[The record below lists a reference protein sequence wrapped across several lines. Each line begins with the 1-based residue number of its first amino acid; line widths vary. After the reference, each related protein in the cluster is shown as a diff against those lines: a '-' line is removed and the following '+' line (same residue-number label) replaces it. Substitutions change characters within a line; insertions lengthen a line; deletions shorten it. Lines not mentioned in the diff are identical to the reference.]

1 MKPQGKGKLSKRDGE
16 KLGFP
21 VFPLS
26 WKESVGY
33 RESGF
38 FPEAV
43 LNFLALLGWNPG
55 TEQELFSKE
64 ALIDAFDLDRVQK
77 SGARFDPEKNKWY
90 NHQYLQ
96 QKPVSDLVGLFRPV
110 LSGKNVDESSFSD
123 AYLSKA
129 ISLIRERASF
139 VHELWDLGSYLF
151 LAPESYD
158 EKAAR
163 KQWKPETPARMKELA
178 TMLGFLED
186 FGANTTEAAVKDWLT
201 ASGLSFG
208 QVMPPLR
215 LVLVG
220 MMKGPHLFDIMEL
233 LGKEETL
240 NRIDRAIQTLGAQV

>member
-1 MKPQGKGKLSKRDGE
+1 MFFKMLI
-16 KLGFP
+16 LGFP
-21 VFPLS
+21 VFPLT

-64 ALIDAFDLDRVQK
+64 ALIAAFDLSRVQK
-77 SGARFDPEKNKWY
+77 SGARFDPEKNNWY

-110 LSGKNVDESSFSD
+110 LSGQGVDESSFSD
-123 AYLSKA
+123 AHLGKA
-129 ISLIRERASF
+129 IALIRDRASF

-158 EKAAR
+158 AKSAR
-163 KQWKPETPARMKELA
+163 KQWKSETPARMKELA
-178 TMLGFLED
+178 SVLGSLQD
-186 FGANTTEAAVKDWLT
+186 FGAASAETTVKEWLT

-220 MMKGPHLFDIMEL
+220 AMKGPHLFDIMEL

-240 NRIDRAIQTLGAQV
+240 NRIDRAIQTLGTPE

>member
-1 MKPQGKGKLSKRDGE
+1 M
-16 KLGFP
+16 
-21 VFPLS
+21 
-26 WKESVGY
+26 GY

-64 ALIDAFDLDRVQK
+64 ALIAAFDLDRVQK

-96 QKPVSDLVGLFRPV
+96 QKTVVGLVGLFRPV
-110 LSGKNVDESSFSD
+110 LTGQGIDEASFSD
-123 AYLSKA
+123 AYLCKA

-151 LAPESYD
+151 QAPDSYD

-163 KQWKPETPARMKELA
+163 KQWKPETPERMKELA
-178 TMLGFLED
+178 SLLGSLKD
-186 FGANTTEAAVKDWLT
+186 FGAATTETAVKDWLT
-201 ASGLSFG
+201 ATGLSFG

-215 LVLVG
+215 LILVG
-220 MMKGPHLFDIMEL
+220 AKKGPHLFDIMEL

-240 NRIDRAIQTLGAQV
+240 NRIDRAILVLGAPE